1 MGGQPP
7 CEGLAFF
14 AFFAGIYEG
23 LRVWQ
28 LVDGQNDAKFECHSV
43 ERTPLNNHK
52 IEIVSYMAKI
62 CNSRINNYHQL
73 S

>member
-7 CEGLAFF
+7 CEGLAFLH
-14 AFFAGIYEG
+14 FFAGIYEG

-28 LVDGQNDAKFECHSV
+28 LVDGQNDAKFECHPV

-62 CNSRINNYHQL
+62 CNSRIVI
-73 S
+73 